1 MDKTSFFHS
10 SVDDLTPT
18 YIWAALRRLS
28 GLQSGEGR
36 DRDHEQ
42 RKLNRAG
49 SEELGAELEGK
60 FDPNTM

>member
-1 MDKTSFFHS
+1 MEKTSFFHS

-18 YIWAALRRLS
+18 YTWAALSGIS
-28 GLQSGEGR
+28 GLQSREGR

-60 FDPNTM
+60 FDQNTM